1 MMIGVKAPNNVKKN
15 SENEKLPRKLLSFN
29 AYPSPPLTSHKA
41 GGSERQQM
49 YLNNDRKFLF
59 FWMSTMI
66 DKNFI

>member
-1 MMIGVKAPNNVKKN
+1 MMIGVKAPNNVKKK

-29 AYPSPPLTSHKA
+29 AYPPSSSTSHKT

-59 FWMSTMI
+59 FGCLR
-66 DKNFI
+66 